1 LADKKMLLMINTRTA
16 TLADMDTL
24 LAFEQGIITTERPFD
39 QTLYNDP
46 ISYYDI
52 AAMIAAPDI
61 EVAVAHVGDEIIGS
75 GYARIE
81 DAKPYL
87 RHKKYAYLGFMYVKP
102 EHRGRGVNQ
111 IIIKHLQQWCIL
123 QGITEC
129 RLEVY
134 YENLP
139 AIKAYEKLGFKKLLI
154 TMRTEI

>member
-1 LADKKMLLMINTRTA
+1 MINTRTA
-16 TLADMDTL
+16 TLADLDTL
-24 LAFEQGIITTERPFD
+24 LTFEQGIITAERSFD
-39 QTLYNDP
+39 QTLDNDP

-87 RHKKYAYLGFMYVKP
+87 KHKKHACLGFMYVKP
-102 EHRGRGVNQ
+102 EYRGKGVNQ
-111 IIIKHLQQWCIL
+111 IVIKHLQQWCIL
-123 QGITEC
+123 QDINEC

-134 YENLP
+134 HENLP
-139 AIKAYEKLGFKKLLI
+139 AIKSYEKLGFEKLLI